1 MKLSKLT
8 PKKILPLFICSLFY
22 ISSYAQHTAVHN
34 HDNGT
39 CDHFSHSCGK
49 GLEVKLGS
57 KERTPIKRLV
67 DPTRRSVTCTNVS
80 NFVPTYD
87 SDMPTAAQT
96 AFDYALDL
104 MEDIFVAD
112 VDITLDVVW
121 EDVPGN
127 VIGFAGSGAWRANLP
142 FHPETNKWY
151 PEVLTNEY
159 KGSQHN
165 SSADIDVTLDSS
177 ANWYFGTDGNPAW
190 NEIDLV
196 TVIIHEVS
204 HGLGFTGTASSNGTP
219 ANTTIGWLTWPN
231 IYDPFVEDGNGVSVL
246 GLPINSQTLLDALTG
261 DDLFFNGFY
270 TNGSNG
276 GTPAKLKSDDPYV
289 QGSSYSHLD
298 DIYADETMR
307 SFIVTGDAIHTM
319 DTLGVAMMRDMGWE
333 VCNDNCPDE
342 MTVSNGNE
350 LDGNQTYQAAFESDG
365 DIESIQDISGGIEV
379 FYDSQTSIELLSGF
393 EVDANTNFEAFING
407 CGDN

>member
-1 MKLSKLT
+1 M
-8 PKKILPLFICSLFY
+8 PLICCTLLFF
-22 ISSYAQHTAVHN
+22 SGFAQHEVYHS
-34 HDNGT
+34 HEDGT
-39 CDHFSHSCGK
+39 CDHISHRCAR
-49 GLEVKLGS
+49 GLEAVMGS
-57 KERTPIKRLV
+57 KERTPIRRLV
-67 DPTRRSVTCTNVS
+67 DPNKRSVTCTNVS
-80 NFVPTYD
+80 TFDPDYD
-87 SDMPTAAQT
+87 SDMPTAAQD

-104 MEDIFVAD
+104 MSDIYVAD
-112 VDITLDVVW
+112 ITITLDVVW

-142 FHPETNKWY
+142 FHPEPNKWY
-151 PEVLTNEY
+151 PEALTNEFN
-159 KGSQHN
+159 GSQFLA
-165 SSADIDVTLDSS
+165 SADVDVTLDSS

-196 TVIIHEVS
+196 SVIIHEVS
-204 HGLGFTGTASSNGTP
+204 HGLGFTGTANSSGLP
-219 ANTTIGWLTWPN
+219 VGTTIGWLTWPN
-231 IYDPFVEDGNGVSVL
+231 IYDPFVEDGNGVSVTT
-246 GLPINSQTLLDALTG
+246 LPLNSQVLLNALTG
-261 DDLFFNGFY
+261 DDLYFNGFY

-276 GTPAKLKSDDPYV
+276 GTPPKLKSDAPYV
-289 QGSSYSHLD
+289 QGSSYSHLGD
-298 DIYADETMR
+298 EFADETMR
-307 SFIVTGDAIHTM
+307 SYIVTGDAIHTM

-365 DIESIQDISGGIEV
+365 AIESIQTVDGGIDV